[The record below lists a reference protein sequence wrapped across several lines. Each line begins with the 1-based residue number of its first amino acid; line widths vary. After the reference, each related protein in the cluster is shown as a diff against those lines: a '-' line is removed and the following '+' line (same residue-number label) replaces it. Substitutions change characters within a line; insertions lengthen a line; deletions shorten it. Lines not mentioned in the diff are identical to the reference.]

1 MTEEERKNTA
11 YHESGHAVV
20 ARMGDARVQEMMDAI
35 ALFNMIFE
43 KETETIK

>member
-1 MTEEERKNTA
+1 MPLEDT
-11 YHESGHAVV
+11 VF

-43 KETETIK
+43 KETEMIK